1 MEELETMLATW
12 DDCDAKTAFCTLREA
27 LTKMDAVSFT
37 LNARPGVSYSL
48 RATHANQKERP
59 LFALVDIIDDDPDL
73 RWLSVCFYRD
83 MITDPDELGDTV
95 PGGLAGQDGYCFD
108 HDDSE
113 EMTTYLL
120 LRLQEGHASAK
131 G

>member
-1 MEELETMLATW
+1 MDELESLLADW
-12 DDCDAKTAFCTLREA
+12 EDCDAKTAFCALRDTLE
-27 LTKMDAVSFT
+27 KMDNVT
-37 LNARPGVSYSL
+37 LVLNARPGVSYSL
-48 RATHANQKERP
+48 RATHANQSERP
-59 LFALVDIIDDDPDL
+59 LFALVDIIDDDPEF

-83 MITDPDELGDTV
+83 MISDPDELGDTV

-113 EMTTYLL
+113 EMTEYLI
-120 LRLQEGHASAK
+120 LRLQEGCRAAQ